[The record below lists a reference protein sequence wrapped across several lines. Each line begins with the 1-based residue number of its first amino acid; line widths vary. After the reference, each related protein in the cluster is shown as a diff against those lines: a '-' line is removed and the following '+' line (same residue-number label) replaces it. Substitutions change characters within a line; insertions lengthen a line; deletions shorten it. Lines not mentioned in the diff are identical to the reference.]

1 VLSNFRV
8 FVVKKSFAIKYKKI
22 TTNPDSQK
30 TVATLLRLPHG
41 RPEDFGVEKADPGD
55 EVGKWQ
61 SSTSLSMAEI
71 NRIWSN
77 ET

>member
-41 RPEDFGVEKADPGD
+41 RPEGCKSRLLVNGNHPLLYQWRRFIVSGVMKRD
-55 EVGKWQ
+55 
-61 SSTSLSMAEI
+61 T
-71 NRIWSN
+71 
-77 ET
+77 